1 MQKVR
6 RHSLCSRRKEF
17 RLLIELLIQTISF
30 VYNEFSP
37 FPSQYYSLSL
47 NLLYLALEDGSP
59 IFRQVYSHRNLFK
72 FIILLF
78 F

>member
-6 RHSLCSRRKEF
+6 RHFILKF
-17 RLLIELLIQTISF
+17 RLLIELLIQIISI
-30 VYNEFSP
+30 VYNNFFT

-59 IFRQVYSHRNLFK
+59 KFQQVNSHCTL
-72 FIILLF
+72 
-78 F
+78 

>member
-6 RHSLCSRRKEF
+6 RYFINIKF
-17 RLLIELLIQTISF
+17 RLLVELLIHLFHLLTTNISL
-30 VYNEFSP
+30 

-59 IFRQVYSHRNLFK
+59 IFRQVFSHRTFNLLCYSYPK
-72 FIILLF
+72 R
-78 F
+78 